1 MSFISP
7 ISDSRH
13 EVVRTPFTD
22 WIGTLIRYDT
32 IRYDTIRYDT
42 IAVLENCGSMIRV
55 IIYRMEILSEQV
67 SIQ

>member
-13 EVVRTPFTD
+13 ECGSSPYTFYRLDRHPHKPY
-22 WIGTLIRYDT
+22 G
-32 IRYDTIRYDT
+32 TIRYDT
-42 IAVLENCGSMIRV
+42 IAVLENCGSMIRA